1 MTFNNQRGK
10 KNSAVNDSLVY
21 SDFEVENKLKK
32 LNITVFELEKVF
44 EDIYEYHKRVS
55 GLSEKEY
62 AHKKIYI
69 HDLIDNVP
77 NSLKDVD
84 RTVVQFENLNVK
96 DYTLQTKINDSLK
109 TINSRLRPK
118 QQNLS
123 KLIYEITE
131 KEKLRNDYN
140 RTPMSEAEYERIS
153 SLDNNGSKELLFRE
167 SKASLK
173 DIEFNDQ
180 ILKARENEL
189 LHVQKVSS
197 QIKEM
202 TNYMNIATQ
211 DQGLQ
216 LSNINFIFNLLFF
229 KYLFR

>member
-10 KNSAVNDSLVY
+10 KNSSVNDSLIF
-21 SDFEVENKLKK
+21 SDFEIENKLKK

-44 EDIYEYHKRVS
+44 EDINEYHKRVS
-55 GLSEKEY
+55 GLSERDY
-62 AHKKIYI
+62 AQKKIYI
-69 HDLIDNVP
+69 HDLIDNIP
-77 NSLKDVD
+77 STLKDINSTTIEFD
-84 RTVVQFENLNVK
+84 NLNIK
-96 DYTLQTKINDSLK
+96 DYTLQTKINESLK
-109 TINSRLRPK
+109 NINSRIRPK
-118 QQNLS
+118 QQNLG

-131 KEKLRNDYN
+131 KEKTRNDFN

-153 SLDNNGSKELLFRE
+153 SLDNNSSNKQLYFRDSKV
-167 SKASLK
+167 SLK

-180 ILKARENEL
+180 IMKARESEL

-216 LSNINFIFNLLFF
+216 LSN
-229 KYLFR
+229 